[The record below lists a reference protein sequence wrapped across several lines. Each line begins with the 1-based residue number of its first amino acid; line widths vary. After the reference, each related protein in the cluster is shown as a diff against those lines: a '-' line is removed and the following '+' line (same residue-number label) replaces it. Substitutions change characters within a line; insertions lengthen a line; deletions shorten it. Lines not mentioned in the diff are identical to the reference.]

1 MTGRSLLGPGGADD
15 DPAPSVPR
23 RPDPPREG
31 RHDYDPAHHPDPP
44 GDAPRGE
51 DPRRNDSPGD
61 LDPRGGGHPNGVP
74 VTMRAAYVDR
84 LGPAEHIRVGELVVP
99 APAPDEVLVRVE
111 AVAVNPVDTYIRSG
125 RYRTPLPGF
134 PFVVGRDLVGVVE
147 TCGVAADAF
156 APGQRVWT
164 NGLGYAGRQGATAE
178 YAVVPAD
185 RLYPLPDGL
194 DPVRSVALFHPA
206 VTAYLGLF
214 RHVGGVGPGD
224 TVVVGGAAGNVGSC
238 VSQLAAFA
246 GARVVALARTEDATW
261 CRNHGATAVV
271 DYRVEDLRDRLAA
284 EAPGGATVWFDTSGR
299 IDLALAVEVMAD
311 RGAVVLVAG
320 RPEPAALPIAPFYL
334 KSLRLLGYVITTASA
349 AELADAARVVGAHL
363 AEGRLDVRIGEVL
376 PLDQAARA
384 HQLVEH
390 RVRGRVIL
398 VPRT

>member
-1 MTGRSLLGPGGADD
+1 MTGRSLLGPSGEDD
-15 DPAPSVPR
+15 DPAPSGLVRGGEGPEEH
-23 RPDPPREG
+23 DP
-31 RHDYDPAHHPDPP
+31 PDPP
-44 GDAPRGE
+44 GEDA
-51 DPRRNDSPGD
+51 DPPEYDPPG
-61 LDPRGGGHPNGVP
+61 GQASGVP

-84 LGPAEHIRVGELVVP
+84 LGPAEDIRVGDLVVP

-147 TCGVAADAF
+147 ACGAAADAF
-156 APGQRVWT
+156 VPGQRVWT
-164 NGLGYAGRQGATAE
+164 NGLGYAGRQGAAAE
-178 YAVVPAD
+178 YAVVPVD

-194 DPVRSVALFHPA
+194 DPVRSVAVFHPA

-246 GARVVALARTEDATW
+246 GARVIALARTEDATW
-261 CRNHGATAVV
+261 CRNHGAAAVV

-284 EAPGGATVWFDTSGR
+284 EAPGGVTVWFDTSGR
-299 IDLALAVEVMAD
+299 IDLELAVEVLAD

-320 RPEPAALPIAPFYL
+320 RPEPAALPITPFYL
-334 KSLRLLGYVITTASA
+334 RSLRLLGFVITTAPA
-349 AELADAARVVGAHL
+349 AELADAARVVSAHL
-363 AEGRLDVRIGEVL
+363 AAGRLDVRIGEVL
-376 PLDQAARA
+376 PLDQAAHA